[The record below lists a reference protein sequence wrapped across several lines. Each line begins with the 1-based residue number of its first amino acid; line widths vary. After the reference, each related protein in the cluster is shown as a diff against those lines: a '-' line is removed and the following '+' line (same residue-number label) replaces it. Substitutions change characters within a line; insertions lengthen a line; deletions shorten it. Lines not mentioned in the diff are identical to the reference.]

1 MGLWQPFMRQASMAA
16 LAAASAASGST
27 KCNNRR
33 NIGSHCPRLIGKAW
47 LESAAA
53 PPLAAAADSKDVEE
67 PVLHREQFCFQESL
81 GVDCVWGR
89 QSPCQH
95 ETERL
100 IHRSWLER
108 CSGRSSRQRVPQS
121 PQHYEPIHCI
131 EFYHEATTGIV

>member
-1 MGLWQPFMRQASMAA
+1 MAA

-81 GVDCVWGR
+81 GVDCDNHRVSTKRNASSTAPGSKDAVVAPANSG
-89 QSPCQH
+89 SPK
-95 ETERL
+95 
-100 IHRSWLER
+100 
-108 CSGRSSRQRVPQS
+108 
-121 PQHYEPIHCI
+121 QHYEPIHCI
-131 EFYHEATTGIV
+131 EFYHEATTGVA